1 MPKVSVSINDIF
13 QNRVI
18 PIVEN
23 FLATDRLLE
32 HLDRDEMVGII
43 NDTLRRN
50 YTPEQLQEM
59 TDEKLTGKIR
69 RILGGQVMFGLLSDL
84 TAREIEEFDAAVGGL
99 RKSYS
104 IINN

>member
-1 MPKVSVSINDIF
+1 MSKVSVSINNIF
-13 QNRVI
+13 HNRVI

-43 NDTLRRN
+43 VDVLMRN
-50 YTPEQLQEM
+50 YSPEQLQKM
-59 TDEKLTGKIR
+59 TDETLTGKIR

-84 TAREIEEFDAAVGGL
+84 TAREIEEFDAAVRGL
-99 RKSYS
+99 RKS
-104 IINN
+104 

>member
-1 MPKVSVSINDIF
+1 MSKVSVSINDIF

-32 HLDRDEMVGII
+32 NLDRDEMVRII
-43 NDTLRRN
+43 DDTLRRN

-59 TDEKLTGKIR
+59 TDETVTCKIR

-84 TAREIEEFDAAVGGL
+84 TATEIEEFDAAVRGL
-99 RKSYS
+99 RKSY
-104 IINN
+104 

>member
-1 MPKVSVSINDIF
+1 MRKVSVSINNIF

-23 FLATDRLLE
+23 FLATNRLLE
-32 HLDRDEMVGII
+32 NLDKDEMVGII
-43 NDTLRRN
+43 VDVLMRN
-50 YTPEQLQEM
+50 YSPEQLQKM
-59 TDEKLTGKIR
+59 TDETLTGKIR

-84 TAREIEEFDAAVGGL
+84 TAREIEEFDAAVRSL

-104 IINN
+104 TINN

>member
-23 FLATDRLLE
+23 FLATDSLLE
-32 HLDRDEMVGII
+32 NLDRDEMVGVIV
-43 NDTLRRN
+43 DVLMRN
-50 YTPEQLQEM
+50 YSPEQLQEM
-59 TDEKLTGKIR
+59 TDEALTCKIR

-84 TAREIEEFDAAVGGL
+84 TAREIEEFDASVRGL
-99 RKSYS
+99 RKS
-104 IINN
+104 